1 MKPSVNL
8 NKLADFFFVFLTKSI
23 SLQQYRLLDDNVDSH
38 RWFYFPHMKKDEVLL
53 HMIVILSWFD
63 LILISQYPIVSF

>member
-8 NKLADFFFVFLTKSI
+8 NKLADFVVFLTKSI

-38 RWFYFPHMKKDEVLL
+38 RWFYFPNMKKDEVEF
-53 HMIVILSWFD
+53 HMIAILNWFD
-63 LILISQYPIVSF
+63 LILIFQYPNVSF

>member
-8 NKLADFFFVFLTKSI
+8 KKLADFVVFLTKSI

-38 RWFYFPHMKKDEVLL
+38 RWFYFPHMKKDEVAFL
-53 HMIVILSWFD
+53 MIAILS
-63 LILISQYPIVSF
+63 